1 MLLLIQKYKYAR
13 IKNAQMQH
21 ILKIL
26 KAFSPWRLKKKSHFW
41 DSFFFYIYRDGT
53 FLSKKKT
60 LSSFV
65 GGAAGGVNKKSLTL

>member
-26 KAFSPWRLKKKSHFW
+26 KAFSPWRLKKKVTLLRQ
-41 DSFFFYIYRDGT
+41 FFFLYRDDT

-65 GGAAGGVNKKSLTL
+65 GSAAGGVNKKSLTL